1 MTDRREEENIREE
14 IRRSQAVPRRGSGL
28 KRVLMVLLVL
38 IAVLAAVVAAAWKDL
53 SGLDSVR
60 RLFSYNNVTQD
71 EQGKVELYSF
81 SNDRSNTFA
90 LLGDH
95 LIVASTT
102 GVSIYSSSGSVV
114 DSMSVK
120 LTNPAIAVG
129 GQTAAVYD
137 IGGQTLLIYSASG
150 LVRDMSGECSGSILS
165 VSVNPSDYLALNAE
179 KSGYKSAVT
188 VYDASGEKVFAF
200 NSSERYVIDAVVMR
214 DCKRMAAV
222 TLGESGGSFAD
233 TVNIY
238 SLGSEKA
245 DSVNTLTG
253 SLLLSLDSVAGTLSC
268 LTDEGLT
275 LFSANGTLA
284 GSYRYEYPYL
294 RGSSMGGDSFAVL
307 LSSAAEELTDPI
319 RKRIMEQILYHLGR
333 WIYLIDG
340 ADDLKKD
347 AESGNYNPVALRYG
361 LTDGTWTPE
370 SRRDF
375 ATTLD
380 HSIHQ
385 MAAAFEL
392 WDFGVWT
399 PVLQSTFY
407 GGLFQ
412 VGKAVLD
419 GSFHRP
425 SRKNIREF
433 EETE

>member
-14 IRRSQAVPRRGSGL
+14 IRRSQAAPRRGSGL

-38 IAVLAAVVAAAWKDL
+38 IAVLAVVVAAAWKDL

-102 GVSIYSSSGSVV
+102 GVSVYGSSGDVV
-114 DSMSVK
+114 DSTS
-120 LTNPAIAVG
+120 G

-137 IGGQTLLIYSASG
+137 IGGQTLLLYSSGG

-294 RGSSMGGDSFAVL
+294 RGASMGGDSFAVL
-307 LSSAAEELTDPI
+307 LLSRYRSGSTLKLVTVASDGTEMASLDSNHEILSLSAAGKYIAVLYSDSLVLYTAQLQEYARLDGTEYARSVLMRADGTAVLVGSSSAW
-319 RKRIMEQILYHLGR
+319 LY
-333 WIYLIDG
+333 I
-340 ADDLKKD
+340 
-347 AESGNYNPVALRYG
+347 P
-361 LTDGTWTPE
+361 
-370 SRRDF
+370 
-375 ATTLD
+375 
-380 HSIHQ
+380 
-385 MAAAFEL
+385 
-392 WDFGVWT
+392 
-399 PVLQSTFY
+399 
-407 GGLFQ
+407 
-412 VGKAVLD
+412 
-419 GSFHRP
+419 
-425 SRKNIREF
+425 
-433 EETE
+433 